1 MKYSKLIIAIIFSI
15 LSTKGNCQ
23 KSNLQI
29 GIDFENE
36 INSVIRPQKYLKYTI
51 NKDKKHYQFKEIA
64 FLMIYEDSILFKSF
78 TIAKDNSI
86 QVGTKVIY
94 EKTIINYINY
104 YFENFNRYRPKC
116 HNGEFW
122 SDGLVLPPPNYKS
135 TLIGYSKNQWNISS
149 GEKETA
155 SGNYI
160 YNFSFK
166 SKLLNFKCLQ
176 LFKNIKSRNL
186 FNKLKRKI
194 N

>member
-1 MKYSKLIIAIIFSI
+1 MNKVYLFQLILLFAF
-15 LSTKGNCQ
+15 TKGNCQ

-29 GIDFENE
+29 AIDFEKE
-36 INSVIRPQKYLKYTI
+36 INSVIRPQKYLKYSI
-51 NKDKKHYQFKEIA
+51 KKDKKHYQFKEIA
-64 FLMIYEDSILFKSF
+64 FLLIYEDSIVFQSFK
-78 TIAKDNSI
+78 IAKDDSI
-86 QVGTKVIY
+86 QVASKIIY

-104 YFENFNRYRPKC
+104 YFENFNIYRPKC

-135 TLIGYSKNQWNISS
+135 TLVGYSKNQWNISS
-149 GEKETA
+149 VEKEIT
-155 SGNYI
+155 SGKNI

-176 LFKNIKSRNL
+176 LFKNLKSRNL

-194 N
+194 K